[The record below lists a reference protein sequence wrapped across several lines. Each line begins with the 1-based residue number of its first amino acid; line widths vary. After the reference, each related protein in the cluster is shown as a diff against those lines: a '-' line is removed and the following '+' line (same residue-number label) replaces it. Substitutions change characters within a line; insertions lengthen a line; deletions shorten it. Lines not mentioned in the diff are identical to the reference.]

1 MTLWLDIG
9 IAAVALGLA
18 WRAVVVRRAFDS
30 AVAFVI
36 YGLVLTLG
44 WVRLDAIDVALT
56 EAAIGSGLTGALLLG
71 AAHRLDRARAPG
83 DDRPSGPMR
92 LLLGLACAALAVGIG
107 AVVLMLPESEPR
119 QAIAA
124 AENAAA
130 TGMRNPVTN
139 VLMAFRA
146 FDTLLE
152 KVVLLAGLLGV
163 WSLGRD
169 AAWGG
174 IPGPRLAA
182 GPEGPL
188 TFFSRILPP
197 VGVLIAV
204 NFLWVGAD
212 APGGAFQGA
221 TILAAMALLVRMA
234 GLGDAPPVARRGLR
248 LLLVLGPAAFLATA
262 LAGALLAG
270 APFAYPPT
278 HAKTLIL
285 VVEFAMLVSV
295 AATLTLL
302 VSGPPERPLP

>member
-1 MTLWLDIG
+1 MTFWFDIG
-9 IAAVALGLA
+9 IAAIALGLA
-18 WRAVVVRRAFDS
+18 WRAVVARRSFDS

-44 WVRLDAIDVALT
+44 WVRLDAVDVALT

-71 AAHRLDRARAPG
+71 AAHRLDRARPQVE
-83 DDRPSGPMR
+83 DRPSGPMR
-92 LLLGLACAALAVGIG
+92 LLLGLACVAVTVGLG
-107 AVVLMLPESEPR
+107 VVVLMLPEAEPR

-124 AENAAA
+124 AENAPA
-130 TGMRNPVTN
+130 TGMLNPVTN
-139 VLMAFRA
+139 VLMAFRG

-174 IPGPRLAA
+174 WPGRRLPA

-188 TFFSRILPP
+188 TFFARVLPP
-197 VGVLIAV
+197 AGVLIAV
-204 NFLWVGAD
+204 HLLWVGAD

-234 GLGDAPPVARRGLR
+234 GLGDAPPVARRWLR
-248 LLLVLGPAAFLATA
+248 GLLVLGPGAFLVAA
-262 LAGALLAG
+262 LAGAWLAG
-270 APFAYPPT
+270 APFAYPQAQ
-278 HAKTLIL
+278 AKLVIL

-302 VSGPPERPLP
+302 VSGPPERPLS

>member
-9 IAAVALGLA
+9 IALVALGLA

-71 AAHRLDRARAPG
+71 AAYKLDSAPS
-83 DDRPSGPMR
+83 DVDRPSGAMR
-92 LLLGLACAALAVGIG
+92 ALLAVACAALAAGLA
-107 AVVLMLPESEPR
+107 AVVLMLPEAEPR

-124 AENAAA
+124 AENAPA
-130 TGMRNPVTN
+130 TGMLNPVTN

-174 IPGPRLAA
+174 CPGQRLPA

-188 TFFSRILPP
+188 TFFARILPP
-197 VGVLIAV
+197 MGVLIAV
-204 NFLWVGAD
+204 HLLWVGAD

-234 GLGDAPPVARRGLR
+234 GLGDVPPVARRWLR
-248 LLLVLGPAAFLATA
+248 LLLVVGPGAFLAAA
-262 LAGALLAG
+262 LAGAWLAG
-270 APFAYPPT
+270 APFAYPQAQ
-278 HAKTLIL
+278 AKAIIL